1 MTSDEAEKNADNRSN
16 RWVYPWN
23 APRTAILPE
32 SSALS
37 ADTLQQGQAVL
48 YRLALLPHFLA
59 GHFRRR
65 VDYLKQHQGLSVAFS
80 YLLSVVQRRLW
91 PRIDAVNA
99 RYRMNTALSS
109 HFISEAEQYHQL
121 PDMPDKVLRA
131 FASRIAAH
139 MNDAYHAHCEHYL
152 QECLGLQEC
161 PDLQECPGDG
171 QATLFSEEAQAR
183 IYGQLAALAQALNVA
198 PAHWHRHQNG
208 TLTLAQACAGI
219 MRLVTPR
226 WWERQLKIQRTRW
239 REALWIA
246 GGEVSRAASPFL
258 SRQALQDIRYRRLA
272 TLDFLKSRELENTR
286 NGERVDLIDKV
297 MGSIANPDIRRME
310 LMTMLAGIERYATA
324 HQHIGMLVTLTAPG
338 HYHPTRTRGHDQVL
352 VNTGWMPDCP
362 SPKMTQ
368 HYLVR
373 LWGKIRT
380 ALKDRKLHIYGLRV
394 VEPHH
399 DGTPHWHMMLYC
411 ARAQRQAIV
420 DILRRYAQ
428 PSESDRAAAHHR
440 RFDCKHINKGGAAAY
455 VAKYIAKNIDG
466 YALDGESDH
475 ETGKPLKDM
484 AAAASAWASLWR
496 IPQFHFIGLPTVG
509 AYRECRR
516 IRSRSLQDALGEQA
530 EAVRHAADRGDF
542 AAYIEAQGGANVSRQ
557 CQSVRV
563 ARADSE
569 RLNAYDETIVRTVG
583 IFSSQRG
590 NACVFTTRPDEWQL
604 VAKNHAGGGIADSRR
619 PARPWSSVNNCGGV
633 FSPGALPYRFRDI
646 PRAPSARLTYFQRD
660 RLASLRPR
668 LSQQG
673 IDTSRWER
681 EALVRGARVK
691 IDGQLID
698 EFRNNAISAV
708 DEKRIMNTQ
717 VLYL

>member
-1 MTSDEAEKNADNRSN
+1 MTTDNAEKHANN
-16 RWVYPWN
+16 RWTYPWN
-23 APRTAILPE
+23 APRPAILPE
-32 SSALS
+32 SSTLS
-37 ADTLQQGQAVL
+37 ADTLQHGQAVL

-59 GHFRRR
+59 NHFRRR
-65 VDYLKQHQGLSVAFS
+65 FDYLKQHQGTGAAFN
-80 YLLSVVQRRLW
+80 YLLSMVQRRLW

-99 RYRMNTALSS
+99 RYQMNTAGSS

-131 FASRIAAH
+131 FANRIAAH
-139 MNDAYHAHCEHYL
+139 MNEAYHAHCDRYL
-152 QECLGLQEC
+152 Q
-161 PDLQECPGDG
+161 DSDRHN
-171 QATLFSEEAQAR
+171 QASLFSAETQAH
-183 IYGQLAALAQALNVA
+183 IYGQLAALAQSLNVE
-198 PAHWHRHQNG
+198 PAYWLRHQNG
-208 TLTLAQACAGI
+208 TLTLEQICAGI

-226 WWERQLKIQRTRW
+226 WWERQLKIQQTRW

-246 GGEVSRAASPFL
+246 SGEVSRAASPFL
-258 SRQALQDIRYRRLA
+258 SRQALLDIRYRRLA

-286 NGERVDLIDKV
+286 NGDRVDLIDKV

-324 HQHIGMLVTLTAPG
+324 HHHMGMLVTLTAPG

-352 VNTGWMPDCP
+352 VNTGWLPDCP

-380 ALKDRKLHIYGLRV
+380 ALKDRKLQIYGLRV

-411 ARAQRQAIV
+411 DRAQRPAIV

-428 PSESDRAAAHHR
+428 SNDGHRTVAHSHQ
-440 RFDCKHINKGGAAAY
+440 FDCKHINKGGATAY

-484 AAAASAWASLWR
+484 AASASAWASLWR
-496 IPQFHFIGLPTVG
+496 IPQFHFIGLPTIG

-516 IRSRSLQDALGEQA
+516 IRSLSLQDTLGEQA
-530 EAVRHAADRGDF
+530 ERVRNAADHGDF
-542 AAYIEAQGGANVSRQ
+542 AAYIEAQGGANVARQ
-557 CQSVRV
+557 HQSVRV
-563 ARADSE
+563 ARAASE
-569 RLNAYDETIVRTVG
+569 RLNTYDETIVRTVG
-583 IFSSQRG
+583 IFSAQRG
-590 NACVFTTRPDEWQL
+590 RERVFTTRPDEWKI
-604 VAKNHAGGGIADSRR
+604 VAKGSASSDAAERHQ
-619 PARPWSSVNNCGGV
+619 PARPWSSVNNCGGA
-633 FSPGALPYRFRDI
+633 FSPSALPYPFRDI
-646 PRAPSARLTYFQRD
+646 TRVPSARLTYFQRD

-668 LSQQG
+668 LRQQG
-673 IDTSRWER
+673 IEISRWER
-681 EALVRGARVK
+681 EALVRGASVK

-698 EFRNNAISAV
+698 ESRNNAISAV
-708 DEKRIMNTQ
+708 DEKCIMSTPF
-717 VLYL
+717 LHL

>member
-1 MTSDEAEKNADNRSN
+1 MTSDETEKNADNRGD
-16 RWVYPWN
+16 RWAYPWN
-23 APRTAILPE
+23 APRPAILPE

-48 YRLALLPHFLA
+48 YLLALLPRFLA

-65 VDYLKQHQGLSVAFS
+65 FDYLKQHQGLAAAFS

-109 HFISEAEQYHQL
+109 RFISEAEQYHQL

-131 FASRIAAH
+131 FAGRIAAH
-139 MNDAYHAHCEHYL
+139 MNDAYHAHCERY
-152 QECLGLQEC
+152 
-161 PDLQECPGDG
+161 LQECPGDA
-171 QATLFSEEAQAR
+171 QATLFNDETQAR
-183 IYGQLAALAQALNVA
+183 IYGRLATLAQALNVT

-208 TLTLAQACAGI
+208 TLTLEQACAGI
-219 MRLVTPR
+219 MRLVNPR
-226 WWERQLKIQRTRW
+226 WWERQLKIQRARW

-297 MGSIANPDIRRME
+297 MGSIANPEIRRME

-324 HQHIGMLVTLTAPG
+324 HHHIGMLVTFTAPG
-338 HYHPTRTRGHDQVL
+338 HYHPTRTRGHERVL

-368 HYLVR
+368 HYLVK

-399 DGTPHWHMMLYC
+399 DGTPHWHIMLYC
-411 ARAQRQAIV
+411 ERAQRQAIV
-420 DILRRYAQ
+420 EILRRYAQ
-428 PSESDRAAAHHR
+428 PGESERTVAHNR

-466 YALDGESDH
+466 YALDGEADH
-475 ETGKPLKDM
+475 ETGKPLKEM

-496 IPQFHFIGLPTVG
+496 IPQFHFIGLPTIG

-516 IRSRSLQDALGEQA
+516 IRSRSLQDELGEQA
-530 EAVRHAADRGDF
+530 EVVRFAADRGDF
-542 AAYIEAQGGANVSRQ
+542 AAYIEAQGGANVARQ
-557 CQSVRV
+557 RQSVRV
-563 ARADSE
+563 ARAASE
-569 RLNAYDETIVRTVG
+569 RLNAYDETIVRTIG
-583 IFSSQRG
+583 IFSAQRG
-590 NACVFTTRPDEWQL
+590 RERVFTTRLDEWQI
-604 VAKNHAGGGIADSRR
+604 VAKHHAGGDVANGRR
-619 PARPWSSVNNCGGV
+619 PALPWSSVNNCGGA
-633 FSPGALPYRFRDI
+633 FSSDALPYPFRDI
-646 PRAPSARLTYFQRD
+646 PRVPSARLTYFQRD

-673 IDTSRWER
+673 IDISRWER
-681 EALVRGARVK
+681 EALVRGASVK

-698 EFRNNAISAV
+698 EFRNKAISAV
-708 DEKRIMNTQ
+708 DEKRIMGKQ
-717 VLYL
+717 VLHL